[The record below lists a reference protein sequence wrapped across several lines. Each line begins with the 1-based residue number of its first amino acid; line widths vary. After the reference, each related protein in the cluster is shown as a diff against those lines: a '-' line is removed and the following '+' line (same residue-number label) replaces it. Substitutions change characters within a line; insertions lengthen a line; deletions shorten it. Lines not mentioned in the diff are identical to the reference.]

1 MLFGLFKRKQKQQQF
16 SPENQLLLTEL
27 EKFRI
32 RYRGQGPHDDM
43 AVDTVVQEVSRGL
56 RADGKYANDVIV
68 KGGWSV
74 PDAAHMIISEYAS
87 AEIMTGQFHL
97 YRGVL
102 NDRGKAY
109 LKLFKVCSAKLMAS
123 GRMSEKEA
131 VEGVREF
138 EDEIAT
144 LG

>member
-1 MLFGLFKRKQKQQQF
+1 
-16 SPENQLLLTEL
+16 
-27 EKFRI
+27 
-32 RYRGQGPHDDM
+32 M

-56 RADGKYANDVIV
+56 RTDGRYASDLIA

-87 AEIMTGQFHL
+87 SEIMTGQFHL
-97 YRGVL
+97 YRSVL

-123 GRMSEKEA
+123 GRLSENDA
-131 VEGVREF
+131 IEGVREF
-138 EDEIAT
+138 EDEIAN

>member
-1 MLFGLFKRKQKQQQF
+1 MFRLFKRRQKLQF
-16 SPENQLLLTEL
+16 SPESRLLLTEL

-56 RADGKYANDVIV
+56 RTDGRYASDLIA

-87 AEIMTGQFHL
+87 SEIMTGQFHL
-97 YRGVL
+97 YRSVL

-123 GRMSEKEA
+123 GRLSENDA
-131 VEGVREF
+131 IEGVREF
-138 EDEIAT
+138 EDEIAN

>member
-1 MLFGLFKRKQKQQQF
+1 MFRLFKRKLRF
-16 SPENQLLLTEL
+16 SPENRLLLTEL

-43 AVDTVVQEVSRGL
+43 AVDAVVQEVSRGL
-56 RADGKYANDVIV
+56 RADGKYANVLIV
-68 KGGWSV
+68 RGGWSV

-87 AEIMTGQFHL
+87 SEIMTGQFHL

-102 NDRGKAY
+102 NDKGKAY
-109 LKLFKVCSAKLMAS
+109 LKLFKVSSAKLMAS
-123 GRMSEKEA
+123 GRLSEKEA

-138 EDEIAT
+138 EDEVAK

>member
-1 MLFGLFKRKQKQQQF
+1 MVFGLFMRKQKPQF
-16 SPENQLLLTEL
+16 TPENQLLLTEL
-27 EKFRI
+27 EKFRV
-32 RYRGQGPHDDM
+32 RYRGQGLYDDI
-43 AVDTVVQEVSRGL
+43 AVDGVVQEVSRSL

-68 KGGWSV
+68 RGGWSV

-87 AEIMTGQFHL
+87 AETLTGQLHI

-102 NDRGKAY
+102 NDKGKAY
-109 LKLFKVCSAKLMAS
+109 LKLFKVCTAKLVAS
-123 GRMSEKEA
+123 GRMSEADA

-138 EDEIAT
+138 EDEIAN

>member
-1 MLFGLFKRKQKQQQF
+1 MLFGLFKRKQKQPQF
-16 SPENQLLLTEL
+16 TPENQLLLTEL

-43 AVDTVVQEVSRGL
+43 AVDAVVQEVSRGL
-56 RADGKYANDVIV
+56 QNDNKYANDLIV

-87 AEIMTGQFHL
+87 AEIMTGQLHI

-102 NDRGKAY
+102 SDKGKAY
-109 LKLFKVCSAKLMAS
+109 LKLFKACSSKLMAS
-123 GRMSEKEA
+123 GRLTEKEA
-131 VEGVREF
+131 VEGIREF
-138 EDEIAT
+138 DDEIAT

>member
-1 MLFGLFKRKQKQQQF
+1 MLFGLFKRKQKPQF

-43 AVDTVVQEVSRGL
+43 AVDVVVREVSRGL
-56 RADGKYANDVIV
+56 RTDGKYANDLIV

-74 PDAAHMIISEYAS
+74 PDATHMIISEYTS
-87 AEIMTGQFHL
+87 SEIMTGQFHL

-102 NDRGKAY
+102 NDKGKAY
-109 LKLFKVCSAKLMAS
+109 LKLFKVSSAKLMAS
-123 GRMSEKEA
+123 GRLSEKEA

-138 EDEIAT
+138 EDEIAK

>member
-16 SPENQLLLTEL
+16 TPENQLLLTEL

-56 RADGKYANDVIV
+56 RNDNKYANDLIV

-74 PDAAHMIISEYAS
+74 PDPAHMIISEYAS
-87 AEIMTGQFHL
+87 AEIMTGQLHI
-97 YRGVL
+97 YQGVL

-109 LKLFKVCSAKLMAS
+109 LKQFKVTTAKLMAS
-123 GRMSEKEA
+123 GRLTEKEA
-131 VEGVREF
+131 IEGVREF
-138 EDEIAT
+138 EDEIAN